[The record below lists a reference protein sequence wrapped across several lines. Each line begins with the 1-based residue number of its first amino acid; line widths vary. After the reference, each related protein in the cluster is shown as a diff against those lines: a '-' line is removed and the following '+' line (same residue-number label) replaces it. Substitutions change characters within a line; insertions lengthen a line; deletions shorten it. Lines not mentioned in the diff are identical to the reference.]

1 MPVSRKRNPGY
12 LLACGLIVTG
22 LFFFLMSRSADAASG
37 NSAYPAADKAEVE
50 AKLRAKG
57 KTPWIEREKGMGVMT
72 LKSGGTLSED
82 FFPLDA
88 YEAYSSVDLRD
99 DMPKFAPGYDNQK
112 GKADDISRALEVR
125 LKKNLSVGFRALAG
139 ESKVDVVRLAEHG
152 GVKAY
157 VFVIPMGVE
166 LAAMSPDGKHFYYR
180 LPDVLRTLEDFLAGQ
195 PALANVIWLERG
207 ENFFMFVVQ
216 RKK

>member
-72 LKSGGTLSED
+72 LKSGGEEKWRGGQETPQAGSCPAERSGGRA
-82 FFPLDA
+82 DA
-88 YEAYSSVDLRD
+88 CQGVTQPESIFTAAEGRSR
-99 DMPKFAPGYDNQK
+99 QK
-112 GKADDISRALEVR
+112 TE
-125 LKKNLSVGFRALAG
+125 
-139 ESKVDVVRLAEHG
+139 
-152 GVKAY
+152 
-157 VFVIPMGVE
+157 
-166 LAAMSPDGKHFYYR
+166 
-180 LPDVLRTLEDFLAGQ
+180 
-195 PALANVIWLERG
+195 
-207 ENFFMFVVQ
+207 
-216 RKK
+216 